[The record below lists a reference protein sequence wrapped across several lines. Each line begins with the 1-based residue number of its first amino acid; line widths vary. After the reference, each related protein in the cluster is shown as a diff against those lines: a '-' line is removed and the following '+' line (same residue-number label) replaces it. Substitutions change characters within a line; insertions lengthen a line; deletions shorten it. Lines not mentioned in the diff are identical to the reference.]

1 MSGISVDS
9 AQEVHGFHLGKYE
22 YKMGALTN
30 LSNDVPLF
38 RLTDVMMMKAE
49 CLLRT
54 GKAAEAAT
62 IVSTIRARS
71 FPSNPAKAV
80 VTGAQL
86 QLGSVYDYGRKDYK
100 VKTVEGGSDVQYG
113 RFLDELGWE
122 FNQEAR
128 RRQDM
133 IRFGIFTT
141 KSWLSHKPNGDYR
154 KLMPI
159 PAAILNTNPKL
170 KQNPGY

>member
-1 MSGISVDS
+1 
-9 AQEVHGFHLGKYE
+9 
-22 YKMGALTN
+22 
-30 LSNDVPLF
+30 
-38 RLTDVMMMKAE
+38 MMMKAE

-54 GKAAEAAT
+54 GKANEAAV

-86 QLGSVYDYGRKDYK
+86 QMGSVYDYGRRDYK
-100 VKTVEGGSDVQYG
+100 VKTYQGGADVLYG

-133 IRFGIFTT
+133 IRFGIFTS
-141 KSWLSHKPNGDYR
+141 KSWFSHQPNGDYR
-154 KLMPI
+154 RLMAI
-159 PAAILNTNPKL
+159 PANILNTNSKL